1 MPNDILPGWDEVTA
15 DVTGLLCSTRHY
27 DADLAGLFL
36 GVGANGY
43 TGGRLQEYVGDE
55 QRTRLNDIAQEIW
68 TSMQHIEEQSR
79 NVAPRDAFDFLLE
92 LKRHPLIAF

>member
-36 GVGANGY
+36 GVGPNGY